1 MAIDGEP
8 RNGDFARYIE
18 NLTRAGGTTPG
29 QVPNKRAGSRQSAT
43 PVPPPPPAPAP
54 RSDTLSSAPWGN
66 PAPPPLQSRQAP
78 TAPGQEDAATVS
90 MARHATQRK
99 IGVILTVGGVL
110 AGWAAA
116 RIIFEALR
124 GPGFDLDEAMPAVF
138 LAFFAIML
146 FKAARNARN
155 PRNKTPLPPL
165 KRSSY
170 RKDGEA

>member
-18 NLTRAGGTTPG
+18 NLTRAGGATPG
-29 QVPNKRAGSRQSAT
+29 RVPDKRAASRTASPSVPAP
-43 PVPPPPPAPAP
+43 PVPAP
-54 RSDTLSSAPWGN
+54 RSETLSNAPWGN
-66 PAPPPLQSRQAP
+66 AGTPSQQPWQAPP
-78 TAPGQEDAATVS
+78 APGQEDAGTVS
-90 MARHATQRK
+90 LARHATQRR
-99 IGVILTVGGVL
+99 IGVILTVGGIL

-124 GPGFDLDEAMPAVF
+124 GPGFDLDQAMPAVF

-155 PRNKTPLPPL
+155 PRNKAPLPPF
-165 KRSSY
+165 KHSSY

>member
-18 NLTRAGGTTPG
+18 NLTRTGGASPG
-29 QVPNKRAGSRQSAT
+29 QVPDKRAQSRPAAPPPS
-43 PVPPPPPAPAP
+43 PPPPATP
-54 RSDTLSSAPWGN
+54 SETLSGAPWGK

-78 TAPGQEDAATVS
+78 AAPGQTDAAEVS
-90 MARHATQRK
+90 MARQATQRK
-99 IGVILTVGGVL
+99 IGVILTVGGIL
-110 AGWAAA
+110 AGWAGA

-138 LAFFAIML
+138 LFFFAMML

-155 PRNKTPLPPL
+155 PRGKTPLPPL

-170 RKDGEA
+170 RKDGDA

>member
-8 RNGDFARYIE
+8 RNGDFARYVE
-18 NLTRAGGTTPG
+18 NLTRAGGASPG
-29 QVPNKRAGSRQSAT
+29 QVPDKRTDSRPAA
-43 PVPPPPPAPAP
+43 PPPPASP
-54 RSDTLSSAPWGN
+54 SETLSGAPWGK

-78 TAPGQEDAATVS
+78 TAPGQTDAAEVS
-90 MARHATQRK
+90 MARQATQRK
-99 IGVILTVGGVL
+99 IGVILTVGGIL
-110 AGWAAA
+110 AGWAGA

-138 LAFFAIML
+138 LFFFAMML

-170 RKDGEA
+170 RKDGGA

>member
-18 NLTRAGGTTPG
+18 NLTGAGGATPG
-29 QVPNKRAGSRQSAT
+29 QVPGKRADSRPSAS

-66 PAPPPLQSRQAP
+66 SAPPPLQSQQAP
-78 TAPGQEDAATVS
+78 TVPGHEDAGAAS
-90 MARHATQRK
+90 LARHATQRK
-99 IGVILTVGGVL
+99 IGVILTVGGIL
-110 AGWAAA
+110 AGWAAV

-124 GPGFDLDEAMPAVF
+124 GPGFDLNEAMPAIF
-138 LAFFAIML
+138 LVFFAIML

-155 PRNKTPLPPL
+155 PRNKAALPPL

-170 RKDGEA
+170 RKDGGA